1 MPNPAIL
8 LAAAFLAGSI
18 PFGLIVGRVFF
29 HTDIRTSG
37 SGNIGA
43 ANALRTYGRGGGAA
57 VLVLDA
63 LKGFLPVYAVM
74 ALTPAGPQ
82 QPVTAAA
89 AAFLAVLGHCFSPW
103 LGFKGGKGVATWLG
117 ALLALSWPLGLGFAL
132 VWLAVVVPTRYS
144 SLGSLV
150 ATVLSAAGVGFVTGS
165 PGAALCAAGAAAT
178 IVFQH
183 RENIARLSRGT
194 ERKLREDSVRAV
206 PKERRS

>member
-29 HTDIRTSG
+29 DTDIRASG

-43 ANALRTYGRGGGAA
+43 ANALRTYGRSGGAA

-63 LKGFLPVYAVM
+63 LKGFLPVYGVL
-74 ALTPAGPQ
+74 ALTPPGPHQPALAAG
-82 QPVTAAA
+82 

-117 ALLALSWPLGLGFAL
+117 ALLALSWPLGLAFAL

-150 ATVLSAAGVGFVTGS
+150 ATVLSAAGVGLVTGS
-165 PGAALCAAGAAAT
+165 GGAALCAAGAAAT

-183 RENIARLSRGT
+183 RENIVRLSQGR

-206 PKERRS
+206 PKQRRS